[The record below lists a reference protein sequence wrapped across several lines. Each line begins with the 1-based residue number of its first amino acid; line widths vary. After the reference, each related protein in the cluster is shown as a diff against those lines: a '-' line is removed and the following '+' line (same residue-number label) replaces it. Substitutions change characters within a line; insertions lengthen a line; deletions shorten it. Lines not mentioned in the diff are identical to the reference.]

1 LVVRL
6 LAAWLLVGSVGYWAA
21 PGIAAVGA
29 PVVVDAFRFLH
40 PDLLVELLP
49 LSAQPEKLRLSVTLV
64 QAVKLDATSAIPG
77 GSRLTLETG
86 LLHALLPAVLLISL
100 SLAMPM
106 NAPRLRA
113 AALLLAL
120 LMGVT
125 LAGALLVGQWSGLLQ
140 LNVQSAAEQAG
151 IARTASWSLELLMF
165 LEGGARWLIALVLGV
180 VPTWLVARWSSKA
193 AHRLTKLSRQ

>member
-1 LVVRL
+1 MVVRL

-21 PGIAAVGA
+21 PGIAAVGT

-193 AHRLTKLSRQ
+193 AHRLTTLSRQ

>member
-1 LVVRL
+1 MAVRL

-49 LSAQPEKLRLSVTLV
+49 LSAQPGKLRLSVTLV

-151 IARTASWSLELLMF
+151 LARTAPWSLELLMF

-180 VPTWLVARWSSKA
+180 VPTSLVARWSSKA

>member
-1 LVVRL
+1 MVVRL

-21 PGIAAVGA
+21 PGIAAVGT

>member
-1 LVVRL
+1 M
-6 LAAWLLVGSVGYWAA
+6 
-21 PGIAAVGA
+21 
-29 PVVVDAFRFLH
+29 VVDAFRFLH

>member
-1 LVVRL
+1 MVVRL

-125 LAGALLVGQWSGLLQ
+125 LAGSLLVGQWSGLLQ

>member
-1 LVVRL
+1 MVVRL

-64 QAVKLDATSAIPG
+64 HAVKLDATSAIPG

-125 LAGALLVGQWSGLLQ
+125 LAGSLLVGQWSGLLQ

>member
-1 LVVRL
+1 MVVRL